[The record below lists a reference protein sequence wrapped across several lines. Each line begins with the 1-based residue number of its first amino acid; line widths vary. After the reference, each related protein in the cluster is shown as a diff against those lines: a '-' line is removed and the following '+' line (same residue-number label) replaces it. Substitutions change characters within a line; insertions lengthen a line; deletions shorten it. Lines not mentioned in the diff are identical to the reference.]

1 MGDGI
6 DGDAV
11 RVSVMTAGREPCGI
25 TTAEFDSTSE
35 VQQLGPSLHRVPKK
49 KHTARI

>member
-1 MGDGI
+1 MGDGT

-11 RVSVMTAGREPCGI
+11 PVMTAGREPCGI

-35 VQQLGPSLHRVPKK
+35 VQQFGPSLHRVPK
-49 KHTARI
+49 TNQIIETL

>member
-1 MGDGI
+1 MGDGT

-11 RVSVMTAGREPCGI
+11 RDDGRARALRRI

-35 VQQLGPSLHRVPKK
+35 VQQFGPSLHRVPKK